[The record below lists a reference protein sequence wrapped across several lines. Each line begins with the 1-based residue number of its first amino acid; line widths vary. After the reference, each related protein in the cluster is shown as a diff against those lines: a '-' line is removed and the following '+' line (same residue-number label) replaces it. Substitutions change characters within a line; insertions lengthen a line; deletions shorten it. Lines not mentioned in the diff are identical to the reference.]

1 MDAGRVSELVERQRA
16 HFQTHATL
24 DVATRRAALRRLRDA
39 VRAHEGDIAAALEA
53 DLGKSADESYLCETG
68 LLLQEIRHLIANV
81 GRWSRPRRVPTG
93 VLNAVGMSEVVP
105 VPYGVTLVMAPWNYP
120 FLLALEPLAGA
131 LAAGNCCVV
140 KPSAYAPASSALI
153 RKICEECFAPELVS
167 VVEGGRAENEALL
180 DQRWDYVFFTG
191 SPHVGR
197 LVMERAAR
205 HLTPV
210 SLELGGKS
218 PCIVDRTANLAV
230 AARRIA
236 FGKWLNAG
244 QTCVAPDYLL
254 VDRAVMDPLVS
265 RIAEETRA
273 MYGPRPLESAALG
286 RIVSRRHFDRVRA
299 LVDPTKV
306 VFGGDA
312 DEAALKIE
320 PTIMTGVLPDD
331 PVMREEIFGP
341 VLPVIAFD
349 SIEEA
354 EALVT
359 ARETPLALYLFTEDA
374 ETEARVMREVP
385 FGGGCVNDTILH
397 LASSHLPFG
406 GMGASGM
413 GRYHGRWSFD
423 TFSHEKGVLSKAT
436 WVDLPTRYAPF
447 SEWKRRLARVVLR

>member
-1 MDAGRVSELVERQRA
+1 MNADEVRGLVERQQA
-16 HFQTHATL
+16 HFRSHATL
-24 DVATRRAALRRLRDA
+24 DVGARRAALSRLRDA
-39 VRAHEGDIAAALEA
+39 VRAHEGDIAAALAA

-68 LLLQEIRHLIANV
+68 LALQEISHLISHV

-93 VLNAVGMSEVVP
+93 ALNAVGRSEVVP
-105 VPYGVTLVMAPWNYP
+105 VPYGVVLVMAPWNYP
-120 FLLALEPLAGA
+120 FLLTLEPLAGA

-153 RKICEECFAPELVS
+153 RSICEECFSPELVC
-167 VVEGGRAENEALL
+167 VVEGGRAENDALL

-191 SPHVGR
+191 SPTVGR
-197 LVMERAAR
+197 VVMERAAR

-218 PCIVDRTANLAV
+218 PCIVDRTADLPV

-254 VDRAVMDPLVS
+254 VDRAVSDELV
-265 RIAEETRA
+265 RLVAHETRA
-273 MYGPRPLESAALG
+273 MYGARPLEGDALG
-286 RIVSRRHFDRVRA
+286 RIVSRRHFDRVRS
-299 LVDPTKV
+299 LIDPAKV
-306 VFGGDA
+306 VLGGGF
-312 DEAALKIE
+312 DEGSLRIE
-320 PTIMTGVLPDD
+320 PTVMTGVSPDD

-341 VLPVIAFD
+341 VLPVLEFG

-354 EALVT
+354 EELV
-359 ARETPLALYLFTEDA
+359 ASRETPLALYLFTRDRA
-374 ETEARVMREVP
+374 TARRVMREVP
-385 FGGGCVNDTILH
+385 FGGGCVNDTVLH

-406 GMGASGM
+406 GLGASGM

-423 TFSHEKGVLSKAT
+423 TFSHEKGVLHKAARPD
-436 WVDLPTRYAPF
+436 VPVRYPPF
-447 SEWKRRLARVVLR
+447 SAWKRRVARIVMR

>member
-68 LLLQEIRHLIANV
+68 LLLQEIRHLIARV
-81 GRWSRPRRVPTG
+81 GRWSRPRRVRTDA
-93 VLNAVGMSEVVP
+93 LNAVGSSEVVP
-105 VPYGVTLVMAPWNYP
+105 VPYGVVLVMAPWNYP

-153 RKICEECFAPELVS
+153 REICEGCFPPELVS
-167 VVEGGRAENEALL
+167 VVEGGRAENDALL

-191 SPHVGR
+191 SPTIGR

-218 PCIVDRTANLAV
+218 PCIVDRTADLAV

-254 VDRAVMDPLVS
+254 VDRTVLDRLVAL
-265 RIAEETRA
+265 IAEETRS
-273 MYGPRPLESAALG
+273 MYGQRPLEGPALG
-286 RIVSRRHFDRVRA
+286 RIVSRRHFDRVLR
-299 LVDPTKV
+299 LIDPAKV
-306 VFGGDA
+306 VFGGGS
-312 DEAALKIE
+312 DEGALRVE

-349 SIEEA
+349 SIDEA
-354 EALVT
+354 EAIVT

-374 ETEARVMREVP
+374 ETERRIMREVP

-397 LASSHLPFG
+397 LASSSLPFG

-423 TFSHEKGVLSKAT
+423 TFSHEKGVLRKAT
-436 WVDLPTRYAPF
+436 WPDFPVRYPPF
-447 SEWKRRLARVVLR
+447 ADWKRRLARLVLR